1 MDKLLTLGFVKSAEF
16 RDPENG
22 IFVDF
27 LANRDAKN
35 ILYAIVCLHE
45 GSELGDSRVIYIGHA
60 GGDSSFGKRMGDYRQ
75 GSGES
80 TNNRVHK
87 AIVDHLRAG
96 PTARCFAYCM
106 PDHFGMSA
114 HGLHIDVAAGLEKS
128 LIRHYAT
135 FNREVGH
142 GDLINK
148 AGNKWEPGTA
158 DTTKSTSAAP
168 SSTFEYHLGKTYWR
182 IPSINVP
189 SNLSA
194 RFGPDGAVATAELM
208 TSGQVVSTLQTDIDR
223 TANSNGSPRLYFA
236 GDEGEEFQRWK
247 HENFKE
253 GDCLQVT
260 IIGDD
265 HIQVSTS

>member
-1 MDKLLTLGFVKSAEF
+1 MDKLLALGFVRSAEF
-16 RDPENG
+16 LGSEKG
-22 IFVDF
+22 LSLKF
-27 LANRDAKN
+27 LANQEAKN

-45 GSELGDSRVIYIGHA
+45 GNELGDSRVVYVGHA

-75 GSGES
+75 GSGDS
-80 TNNRVHK
+80 TNNRVHE
-87 AIVDHLRAG
+87 AIVDHLKSG

-142 GDLINK
+142 GDLINR
-148 AGNKWEPGTA
+148 AGNKSERRKA
-158 DTTKSTSAAP
+158 DATKPQLEAP
-168 SSTFEYHLGKTYWR
+168 TNTFEYHLGKTYWR

-194 RFGPDGAVATAELM
+194 RFGPDGAVATADLL
-208 TSGQVVSTLQTDIDR
+208 TSGQVASTLQTEIDR

-236 GDEGEEFQRWK
+236 GDDGEEFQRWK

-253 GDCLQVT
+253 GDRLQVT
-260 IIGDD
+260 IVSDD
-265 HIQVSTS
+265 HIQVGAS